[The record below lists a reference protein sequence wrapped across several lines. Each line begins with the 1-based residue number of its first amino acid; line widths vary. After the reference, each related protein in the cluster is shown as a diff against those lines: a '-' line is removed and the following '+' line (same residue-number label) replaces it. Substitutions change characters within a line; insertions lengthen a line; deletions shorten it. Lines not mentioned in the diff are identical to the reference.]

1 MPQSAYAAALDRVA
15 PQIDQLGARLDLLL
29 LPRKRMRAR
38 TGYASG
44 QRLDLRSVM
53 NSEANPRLGHR
64 IWSRRTIPDRRQA
77 VFSLLV
83 DLSGSME
90 GAKAAH
96 ALLGTVL
103 LAETLHRLN
112 IRFEINGFQDC
123 LIPLCTFASP
133 LDAAAR
139 QAISELEREVAG
151 TRSGGHNQ
159 PAYNDDGPCVEGA
172 AMRLLAEAATDR
184 LLIVVS
190 DGMPAGHHSGDGEL
204 RAAVAKLR
212 DEPLELIG
220 VGLGPDTSHVRSY
233 YDEAIADVPLHG
245 FAEQIGDLLARVLLG
260 A

>member
-1 MPQSAYAAALDRVA
+1 MPQAAYAAALDRVA
-15 PQIDQLGARLDLLL
+15 RQIEALGGRLDQLL

-38 TGYASG
+38 AGYASG
-44 QRLDLRSVM
+44 QRLHLRSVM

-64 IWSRRTIPDRRQA
+64 IWSRSTIPDRRQA

-112 IRFEINGFQDC
+112 IRFEINGFQDV
-123 LIPLCTFASP
+123 LIPLCEFAAP
-133 LDAAAR
+133 LDGVAR

-151 TRSGGHNQ
+151 TRAGGHNQ
-159 PAYNDDGPCVEGA
+159 PAHNDDGPCLERA
-172 AMRLLAEAATDR
+172 AERLLAEAATDR

-190 DGMPAGHHSGDGEL
+190 DGQPAGRHSGDDEL
-204 RAAVAKLR
+204 HAAVARLR
-212 DEPLELIG
+212 EEPLVVFG
-220 VGLGPDTSHVRSY
+220 VGLGPDTGHVRRF
-233 YDEAIADVPLHG
+233 YDDAVANVPLEG
-245 FAEQIGDLLARVLLG
+245 FAEQIGGLLAQVLL
-260 A
+260 AD